1 LQPRRVS
8 AIGLLLAG
16 SLCLLPFL
24 IPYHQQPIASFY
36 PEWLSVALGV
46 GAASAAFFTRSGCT
60 PWPILSRWLAAFAL
74 FFGLTAVFGRPVYAQ
89 LPLIAALY
97 VFAAAL
103 AIWLGAHLG
112 TTHGVDTA
120 ATTLAAFVLVG
131 ALANAAAGVIQFYGR
146 PAFLEDIVAELIG
159 NRAYGN
165 IAQAN
170 LYANYLAVGEG
181 ALVLL
186 WVRGSVRAPY
196 AFPALVLL
204 AFGGALSGSRSALLY
219 SIWFAVLGL
228 IAARS
233 GHEATLRMKSTAFVV
248 AGATL
253 TAHIAVPW
261 LNDLLA
267 LGPSGGGAL
276 ARTLEGGEP
285 RWQVWQIALRL
296 FAGAPIV
303 GIGAGRF
310 SGAAFE
316 SGLGGEI
323 SRDGEVWT
331 SPHNLL
337 LHLLAETGAVGT
349 ILVTAGLCLWISQ
362 VARRYRADPQ
372 PAMWWII
379 AVAGVEL
386 IHSFVEFPIW
396 SAHFLLLTALIMG
409 AGVAVEAGSPTAP
422 RLYRISVPIV
432 CAILAMA
439 LGVTLRDYLRLDAAR
454 ITGTSPLTLAPAAQV
469 RRDAATMRELA
480 TGIMAPIAEA
490 WIFLGTPLDRDH
502 LASKLAMSERVAGY
516 WPSPAVVARRAA
528 LLALDGHSE
537 EAKLLLDRALRTF
550 RGQVSSI
557 TVVLEQARV
566 ADSGAIDPLLRMTRA
581 ASALHD

>member
-186 WVRGSVRAPY
+186 WVRGQVRAAY
-196 AFPALVLL
+196 ALPALILL

-219 SIWFAVLGL
+219 SIWFGVLSL

-233 GHEATLRMKSTAFVV
+233 GHEPTLRMKSTALVV

-261 LNDLLA
+261 LNDLFA

-276 ARTLEGGEP
+276 ARTLEGGEL
-285 RWQVWQIALRL
+285 RWQVWQIALRV

-303 GIGAGRF
+303 GIGVGRF

-316 SGLGGEI
+316 SELGGRI
-323 SRDGEVWT
+323 GEEGVWT

-337 LHLLAETGAVGT
+337 LHLLAETGTVGT
-349 ILVTAGLCLWISQ
+349 LLVTGGLCLWILQ
-362 VARRYRADPQ
+362 VTRRYRADPQ
-372 PAMWWII
+372 PATWWII

-386 IHSFVEFPIW
+386 IHSFVEFPMW
-396 SAHFLLLTALIMG
+396 SAHFLLLTGLVIG
-409 AGVAVEAGSPTAP
+409 VGVASEPGLPGLS
-422 RLYRISVPIV
+422 RLRRASVLIV
-432 CAILAMA
+432 CAILAMTLA
-439 LGVTLRDYLRLDAAR
+439 LTMRDYLRLDAAR
-454 ITGTSPLTLAPAAQV
+454 ITGTSPLTLAPAAQAQ
-469 RRDAATMRELA
+469 RDAATMRDLT
-480 TGIMAPIAEA
+480 TGILAPIAEL
-490 WIFLGTPLDRDH
+490 WILLGTPLDRNQ
-502 LASKLAMSERVAGY
+502 LASKLAMSERVTDY
-516 WPSPAVVARRAA
+516 WPSLDVVTRRAA
-528 LLALDGHSE
+528 LLALAGQSD
-537 EAKLLLDRALRTF
+537 EAKRLLARAVRTF
-550 RGQVSSI
+550 PEQVRTI
-557 TVVLEQARV
+557 GLVLEQARS
-566 ADSGAIDPLLRMTRA
+566 ADPSAIDPLLGMTKT
-581 ASALHD
+581 ASPPHS